1 MEHFYLYLI
10 IWYLIGLAGTSYMLY
25 DDHIKGHDI
34 IVEQFLIAAL
44 LSILGPIQLL
54 IILLVLI
61 VEHFNI
67 NSFLE
72 HIVIKGK
79 TND

>member
-10 IWYLIGLAGTSYMLY
+10 IWYLIGLALTSYMLY
-25 DDHIKGHDI
+25 DDHIKGYDI
-34 IVEQFLIAAL
+34 IVKQFLIAAL

-61 VEHFNI
+61 VENFNI
-67 NSFLE
+67 NSFLDRT
-72 HIVIKGK
+72 VIKGK
-79 TND
+79 PDD